1 MTRPDEPVSL
11 PPGRLDVRAESLMY
25 GFDGASVLDGV
36 SFHVE
41 PNESV
46 AIVGPTGV
54 GKSTLAQLLVRL
66 DDPAGGRILIG
77 GVDIREIDPSELRRA
92 ASLVFQE
99 SFLFATTVAENIA
112 LDSGASRDEIER
124 AAAIAQA
131 DRFIRAL
138 PHSYDTVLGE
148 RGHTLSGGERQR
160 VALARA
166 LVRHPRVLI
175 LDDATSAVDPSIE
188 AEILAGLRRELET
201 TLIVVAYR
209 LSTIRLA
216 DRVLFLEE
224 GRLRATGSHEQL
236 MASQPG
242 YAAMIRAYERGER

>member
-1 MTRPDEPVSL
+1 
-11 PPGRLDVRAESLMY
+11 
-25 GFDGASVLDGV
+25 
-36 SFHVE
+36 
-41 PNESV
+41 
-46 AIVGPTGV
+46 
-54 GKSTLAQLLVRL
+54 
-66 DDPAGGRILIG
+66 
-77 GVDIREIDPSELRRA
+77 
-92 ASLVFQE
+92 
-99 SFLFATTVAENIA
+99 
-112 LDSGASRDEIER
+112 
-124 AAAIAQA
+124 
-131 DRFIRAL
+131 
-138 PHSYDTVLGE
+138 
-148 RGHTLSGGERQR
+148 

-175 LDDATSAVDPSIE
+175 LDDATSAVDPRIE

-224 GRLRATGSHEQL
+224 GRVRATGSHEQL

>member
-1 MTRPDEPVSL
+1 
-11 PPGRLDVRAESLMY
+11 
-25 GFDGASVLDGV
+25 VLDEV
-36 SFHVE
+36 SFHVD

-46 AIVGPTGV
+46 AVVGPTGV

-66 DDPAGGRILIG
+66 DDPSGGRILIG
-77 GVDIREIDPSELRRA
+77 GVDIRQIDSGELRRA
-92 ASLVFQE
+92 TSLVFQE

-112 LDSGASRDEIER
+112 LDSGASRDEIEH

-138 PHSYDTVLGE
+138 PHTYDTVLGE

-166 LVRHPRVLI
+166 LVRQPRVLI
-175 LDDATSAVDPSIE
+175 LDDATSSVDPTIE

>member
-1 MTRPDEPVSL
+1 
-11 PPGRLDVRAESLMY
+11 
-25 GFDGASVLDGV
+25 
-36 SFHVE
+36 
-41 PNESV
+41 
-46 AIVGPTGV
+46 
-54 GKSTLAQLLVRL
+54 
-66 DDPAGGRILIG
+66 
-77 GVDIREIDPSELRRA
+77 
-92 ASLVFQE
+92 
-99 SFLFATTVAENIA
+99 VAENIA
-112 LDSGASRDEIER
+112 LDSGASRDEIEH

-138 PHSYDTVLGE
+138 PHAYDTVLGE

-166 LVRHPRVLI
+166 LVRQPRVLI

-201 TLIVVAYR
+201 TLI
-209 LSTIRLA
+209 
-216 DRVLFLEE
+216 VLFLEE